1 MSAATAD
8 IIVIGAG
15 IAGSSA
21 AAELAADA
29 RVVLLEME
37 EQPGYHATGR
47 SAAYFAAAY
56 GSPVVRAVTA
66 CCERFFLTPPDGFSE
81 APLIHPRDGMLFDP

>member
-1 MSAATAD
+1 MASESCD

-15 IAGSSA
+15 IAGASA

-29 RVVLLEME
+29 RVVLFEME
-37 EQPGYHATGR
+37 PQPGYHASGR

-56 GSPVVRAVTA
+56 GKPVIQSITRSS
-66 CCERFFLTPPDGFSE
+66 ESFFRHPPDGFTDVD
-81 APLIHPRDGMLFDP
+81 L